1 MSSVHTLDMEVMFYG
16 DNNYGDDGRGHHNS
30 RSYSFSLSRQ
40 VGAPKFPQIILYQVY
55 SQKVKST

>member
-16 DNNYGDDGRGHHNS
+16 DNNYGDDGRSHHNS

-40 VGAPKFPQIILYQVY
+40 VGAQKSPKSFYIQVY